1 MAQSRRSFGTLR
13 KLPSGR
19 YQAKYVGPDL
29 QWHLA
34 PTTFQAKIDGEGWLA
49 AERRLIERDEWEPP
63 DERAS
68 RREAEQRAAAET
80 VETYALAW
88 LAAGVAQ
95 GRLRPLT
102 ALDYRRSLDLHIL
115 PTLGDLKLV
124 EVARGTVRTWHDV
137 TMADTP
143 ARARSKAYAL
153 LRTIMNSAVR
163 DELITASPVQ
173 IRGAGVV
180 RRTHEIEPA
189 SIPELDAITAEMPG
203 RLRLMVLLATWCAMR
218 YGEIAELRRKDI
230 DLAARQVR
238 IARSVSFMPGGT
250 QVGPPKTKAGNRRVA
265 IPPHLMPAVQEHLAT
280 HVLPDPNA
288 LLFPGDAGGHLHES
302 VMHRYWDRARKVADR
317 PDLRFHDLRHTGA
330 TLAAQAGATT
340 AELQARLGHAT
351 PDAKMI
357 YQHATRGRDQQLAEN
372 LSRLATRTPEPGPS

>member
-1 MAQSRRSFGTLR
+1 MAQRRRSFGSLR

-34 PTTFQAKIDGEGWLA
+34 PTTFPAKIDGEGWLA
-49 AERRLIERDEWEPP
+49 MERRLIERNEWDRPA
-63 DERAS
+63 ERAS
-68 RREAEQRAAAET
+68 RRKLEERAAAET
-80 VETYALAW
+80 VQTYAVAW
-88 LAAGVAQ
+88 LAGGVAQ

-115 PTLGDLKLV
+115 PTLGDVKLA
-124 EVARGTVRTWHDV
+124 EMTRGTVRTWHDT

-143 ARARSKAYAL
+143 PRARSKAYAL

-173 IRGAGVV
+173 VRGAGVV

-189 SIPELDAITAEMPG
+189 TIPELDTITAEMPA
-203 RLRLMVLLATWCAMR
+203 RLQLMVLLATWCAMR

-230 DLAARQVR
+230 NLTTRQVR

-250 QVGPPKTKAGNRRVA
+250 QVGPPKTKAGSRRVA
-265 IPPHLMPAVQEHLAT
+265 IPPHLMTAVQEHLAT
-280 HVLPDPNA
+280 FVASDADA

-302 VMHRYWDRARKVADR
+302 VMYRHWDRARTKAGR

-351 PDAKMI
+351 PDAAMI
-357 YQHATRGRDQQLAEN
+357 YQHATRERDQQLAEN
-372 LSRLATRTPEPGPS
+372 LSRLAGSVVRGPVD